1 MFVKIDSMPPR
12 FSALPS
18 LALPSK
24 LLATS
29 PNTFSIPNLDSS
41 FFSAF
46 SHFLV
51 VFASVSAGVFN
62 AYVTLSI
69 NEQTTPVAICLD
81 SLGESLQ

>member
-1 MFVKIDSMPPR
+1 MFVKIDFMPPR

-18 LALPSK
+18 LAFPNN

-29 PNTFSIPNLDSS
+29 QNELSIPNLDSS

-69 NEQTTPVAICLD
+69 NEHTIPVAICLD